1 MFSFI
6 NEYSKLS
13 IEENNEMLNYAINN
27 SIQWCENGI
36 NSLDKYES

>member
-1 MFSFI
+1 
-6 NEYSKLS
+6 
-13 IEENNEMLNYAINN
+13 MLNYAINN